1 LFLFVFFTKSDTL
14 SILARFLLFPHTDLK
29 RSVSELTDKADYILD
44 VRGAISP
51 FSLLKVSL
59 VFQQMKP
66 EQVVEILGCDSEMQR
81 DLLRV
86 LPEGSCEVVFSDSAG
101 REVEV
106 SRVRL
111 KKRAQATAT

>member
-1 LFLFVFFTKSDTL
+1 M
-14 SILARFLLFPHTDLK
+14 
-29 RSVSELTDKADYILD
+29 TDKADYILD

-66 EQVVEILGCDSEMQR
+66 EQIVEILGCDSEMQR

-86 LPEGSCEVVFSDSAG
+86 LPEGSCEVVFSDFTG
-101 REVEV
+101 READI

>member
-1 LFLFVFFTKSDTL
+1 M
-14 SILARFLLFPHTDLK
+14 A
-29 RSVSELTDKADYILD
+29 DKADYILD
-44 VRGAISP
+44 VRGAICP

-66 EQVVEILGCDSEMQR
+66 EQIIEIVGCDSEMQR

-86 LPEGSCEVVFSDSAG
+86 LPQGSCEVVFAASDG
-101 REVEV
+101 TKTET